1 MKRTLTAL
9 LTVAVIGGILFS
21 GCVAAPPEPP
31 PEAPDTAPE
40 PTPEVTPI
48 PIPMPTDPNSVF
60 ITYKYY
66 DGWGIDYDELT
77 IYADGRCQLHREIR
91 QMEEVEL
98 EFTISPSQLEHLKE
112 LMEEANFLGFEPGGP
127 RPPVPDASEYA
138 ISCYAGEG
146 RMKGLLF
153 YCFEIPDAL
162 QPILHELVQI
172 TKQIRVLLLY
182 RCRGGDPYFDDVLTI
197 LSNGRCQLRTLES
210 GTRDAL
216 EFTIPPSQLAYLEE
230 LTEDPDFLGLKE
242 TYGSRDTDLVE
253 YTISYYPKEGCV
265 KTVSAWT
272 TAIPDALLPIMHELD
287 QIKQPVEVLGS
298 QEMATWEMDFA
309 DFTWIKVGSGFN
321 VDIKQSDSYSV
332 SITANENL
340 FDYFEIRQDEKAIYI
355 GLKRANYNYIN
366 TRLEATITL
375 PELRRLELDG
385 ASRGRISGF
394 SSTKPLL
401 RLESKGASFLEIE
414 AVKAGDTEFYVS
426 DASHITGSI
435 ETANCSFE
443 LEKDSTVEL
452 TGSGNDAVIIG
463 TGARSVRLADFP
475 ITNAEIRL
483 AGVDNAT
490 ITLSGRLDVR
500 LGGASTLYYSG
511 NPTLGNINV
520 SDDSR
525 IIKL

>member
-1 MKRTLTAL
+1 MKRTLIGL
-9 LTVAVIGGILFS
+9 LAVAVIGGILFS
-21 GCVAAPPEPP
+21 GCVAPPPAAPAPPEE
-31 PEAPDTAPE
+31 EADTPPE
-40 PTPEVTPI
+40 PTPDGTPI
-48 PIPMPTDPNSVF
+48 PWPTDPNSIF

-91 QMEEVEL
+91 WMEEEL
-98 EFTISPSQLEHLKE
+98 EFTIPPSQLEHLKE
-112 LMEEANFLGFEPGGP
+112 LMEEANFLGFETQGLGG
-127 RPPVPDASEYA
+127 PVPDAGHYA

-146 RMKGLLF
+146 RMKGLSF
-153 YCFEIPDAL
+153 YFFEVPDAL
-162 QPILHELVQI
+162 QPILHELSQI
-172 TKQIRVLLLY
+172 TKQIRVLLTY
-182 RCRGGDPYFDDVLTI
+182 NRRGGDPYFDDFLTV
-197 LSNGRCQLRTLES
+197 LSNGRCRISTLES
-210 GTRDAL
+210 RAYDAL

-242 TYGSRDTDLVE
+242 TYGSRGADLVE
-253 YTISYYPKEGCV
+253 YTIVYYPKEGKV
-265 KTVSAWT
+265 KRVSAWT
-272 TAIPDALLPIMHELD
+272 TVIPDALLPIMHELD
-287 QIKQPVEVLGS
+287 QIMQPVEVTGS

-309 DFTWIKVGSGFN
+309 DFTYIEVSSGFD
-321 VDIKQSDSYSV
+321 VDIIQSDSYSV
-332 SITANENL
+332 TITANENL
-340 FDYFEIRQDEKAIYI
+340 FDYFEIRQDEETLYI
-355 GLKRANYNYIN
+355 RLKRANYNYIN

-375 PELRRLELDG
+375 PELRSLELEG

-394 SSTKPLL
+394 SSTNPL

-414 AVKAGDTEFYVS
+414 AVKAGDTEFYIS

-443 LEKDSTVEL
+443 LEEDSIIEL

-463 TGARSVRLADFP
+463 TDARSVRLTEFP
-475 ITNAEIRL
+475 IINAEIRL

-500 LGGASTLYYSG
+500 LSGASTLYYSG

-520 SDDSR
+520 SDNSKM
-525 IIKL
+525 IKL